1 MARPVQYSIDN
12 VLEKAMFAFWRH
24 GYQATSL
31 EQLIA
36 ETGLGK
42 SSLYNLFGGKRE
54 LYVRSLAFY
63 AKREVTGAVAI
74 LEQGGQPGALVGQ
87 LLNTVLDRISSSN
100 DRLGCLLCNSALDI
114 GASDA
119 GIARQV
125 RACFD
130 PLQRAFSNSLKSAGR
145 KPDAADSQAQQLLA
159 IYTGVQVMSRAG
171 YSTDVLK
178 NIIDQTVA
186 NLP

>member
-12 VLEKAMFAFWRH
+12 VLEKAMLAFWRH

-54 LYVRSLAFY
+54 LYIQSLAFY
-63 AKREVTGAVAI
+63 AKREVTGAIAI
-74 LEQGGQPGALVGQ
+74 LEQGGRPRDLVGQ
-87 LLNTVLDRISSSN
+87 LLNTVLNRISASN

-119 GIARQV
+119 EIARQV
-125 RACFD
+125 RDCFE
-130 PLQRAFSNSLKSAGR
+130 PLQRALSNLLQSVGLKSN
-145 KPDAADSQAQQLLA
+145 AANSQAQQLLA

-171 YSTDVLK
+171 YSADILK

>member
-1 MARPVQYSIDN
+1 MARPIKYSIDS
-12 VLEKAMFAFWRH
+12 VLEKAMLAFWRH

-42 SSLYNLFGGKRE
+42 SSLYNLFGGKRA
-54 LYVRSLAFY
+54 LYIQSLEFY
-63 AKREVTGAVAI
+63 ANREVTAAVSI
-74 LEQGGQPGALVGQ
+74 LEQGGEPGALVGQ
-87 LLNTVLDRISSSN
+87 LLNTVLVRISTNN
-100 DRLGCLLCNSALDI
+100 DRLGCLLCNSALGI

-119 GIARQV
+119 EIARQV
-125 RACFD
+125 RACLD
-130 PLQRAFSNSLKSAGR
+130 PLQQAFSNLLQSAGF

-186 NLP
+186 HLP